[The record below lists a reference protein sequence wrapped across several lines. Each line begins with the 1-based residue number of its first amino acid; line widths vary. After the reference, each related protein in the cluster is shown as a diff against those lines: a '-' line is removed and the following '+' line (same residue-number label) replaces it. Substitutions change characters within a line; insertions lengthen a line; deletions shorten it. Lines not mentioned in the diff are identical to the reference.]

1 MAETAETEE
10 RRLPAWVARLKPVAD
25 PLITIVAWTYY
36 TLGFILF
43 FSPFYLLAYAAGGD
57 RERAFQRLNHRFYR
71 GFFGL
76 VRRITPGLRF
86 RIPDEIR
93 RIQGSVII
101 ANHVSYLDPILLVS
115 LFPRQKTIVKHTF
128 FRVPIFA
135 RVLKISGYL
144 PSTTEDDLDRIMI
157 QQMETMDQFLADDG
171 NLFIFPEGT
180 RSRDGR
186 VGSFNK
192 GAFKIARNCGA
203 PIKVLRIRNTDRLF
217 TPGRFRFHTCIPT
230 TIEIESVGTLER
242 SAMEKGRPLAEIMQ
256 EARALLETPDS
267 TGAKFTP

>member
-1 MAETAETEE
+1 MAEAAESEE
-10 RRLPAWVARLKPVAD
+10 RRVPAWAARLKPVAD
-25 PLITIVAWTYY
+25 PLITIAAWTYY

-57 RERAFQRLNHRFYR
+57 REAAFQRLNHRFYR

-76 VRRITPGLRF
+76 VRWITPGLRF
-86 RIPDEIR
+86 RIPEEIR

-101 ANHVSYLDPILLVS
+101 ANHISYLDPILLIS
-115 LFPRQKTIVKHTF
+115 LFPRQKTIVKYTF

-144 PSTTEDDLDRIMI
+144 PSTTEGDLDQIMI
-157 QQMETMDQFLADDG
+157 RQMETMDRFLADGG

-186 VGSFNK
+186 IGPFNK

-203 PIKVLRIRNTDRLF
+203 PIRMLRIRNTDRLF

-242 SAMEKGRPLAEIMQ
+242 SALEKGRSLSDIME
-256 EARALLETPDS
+256 EARTLLETSGSAASNSP
-267 TGAKFTP
+267 A